1 MEINIFNSLY
11 QSTAT
16 SKYYHKREQ
25 HRTTLYVRILSSV
38 VTHSPGP
45 FESAQRTDSSS
56 PTTVADSTRP
66 AEKKTGGLQMNQQ
79 LSNDKVAQ
87 LRAERDRIEQ
97 ELRDKN
103 RLIEEAKRE
112 KSV

>member
-1 MEINIFNSLY
+1 
-11 QSTAT
+11 
-16 SKYYHKREQ
+16 
-25 HRTTLYVRILSSV
+25 
-38 VTHSPGP
+38 
-45 FESAQRTDSSS
+45 
-56 PTTVADSTRP
+56 
-66 AEKKTGGLQMNQQ
+66 MNQQ